1 MPRIIS
7 GTNSLLALGER
18 RPAFRVQSN
27 NINSFGTVH
36 GSTTYDVAYRSPL
49 PTFPS
54 ASRDEGVN
62 NFGMLSYASYAGGEY
77 VKAYA
82 PVSGLYEFYFSGALK
97 FRGGADYVAIG
108 LMKNTTS
115 TSSTG
120 NLSYYFA
127 EYENTDTNTSEARPT
142 NGTITENLNAGDY
155 MTLYSQSSGNNQF
168 VLYHV
173 FGGKLIA

>member
-27 NINSFGTVH
+27 NLNSFGTVH
-36 GSTTYDVAYRSPL
+36 GSTHYDTAYRSPL
-49 PTFPS
+49 PTFTS
-54 ASRDEGVN
+54 ANRGEALN
-62 NFGMLSYASYAGGEY
+62 NFGMLSYASYASGEY
-77 VKAYA
+77 VKATA
-82 PVSGLYEFYFSGALK
+82 PVSGLYEFYFTGACRFL
-97 FRGGADYVAIG
+97 GGADYVAFG
-108 LMKNTTS
+108 LMKNTTA

-127 EYENTDTNTSEARPT
+127 EYENTDTNTSEGRPV

-155 MTLYSQSSGNNQF
+155 MTLYQQSSGNNRF
-168 VLYHV
+168 FLYHV